1 MLDRLSTTSS
11 CVIPPAS
18 NAGHT
23 RCCITFESNRYQ
35 KAAHWSSSFPAAAD
49 ADADAGAD
57 ASHCVDAR
65 ASSLEELG
73 SLLVGGIA
81 LTVAGDKYGNLRYTN
96 SPMMDGG
103 HLPMAATHIVT

>member
-1 MLDRLSTTSS
+1 MIS
-11 CVIPPAS
+11 PAHT
-18 NAGHT
+18 AGHT
-23 RCCITFESNRYQ
+23 RCCITFSSNRDQ
-35 KAAHWSSSFPAAAD
+35 EAANWTSSFPAAAD
-49 ADADAGAD
+49 ADADAAAD

-81 LTVAGDKYGNLRYTN
+81 LALAGNKYGDFRYTS

-103 HLPMAATHIVT
+103 HLLMVATQDAT